1 MYKYKL
7 AVVIGR
13 FQPFHNGHEEIIRR
27 ALLQAEKVMILIGSV
42 DKPRTYKNPW
52 TYSERIDMIQGTLK
66 ESNRLVFAGLR
77 DYPYNNRKWIYEVNH
92 KIFCYMNENLS
103 GDKVVLVGHDKDST
117 SWYLKKFPQYY
128 SINCE
133 NYSKLNATDIR
144 RYWLG
149 TEVGEV
155 RPLVPEG
162 TFRIM
167 ESTGNELLYLTKE
180 AEVIEQYKK
189 SWSNSPF
196 PPTLVCVDAVVFS
209 AGQVLMVRRAQ
220 APGKDLWALP
230 GGFVDGRE
238 TLYEAVLRELLEE
251 TGLDLSKYKAL
262 VSKTFD
268 HPDRGERGRTFTK
281 AFKFEIPVDPILDKK
296 TDGEAS
302 EIEWFPLN
310 SINEMNT
317 EIYQDHQNIIQY
329 FNNNYN
335 EVVDESHFGY

>member
-52 TYSERIDMIQGTLK
+52 VYSERIDMIQGTLK

-77 DYPYNNRKWIYEVNH
+77 DYPYNDRKWIYEVNH

-117 SWYLKKFPQYY
+117 SWYLKMFPQYHT
-128 SINCE
+128 INCE
-133 NYSKLNATDIR
+133 NHEGLNATYIR
-144 RYWLG
+144 KRWFYKMEDGISNMVSEHTLQVMQNEG
-149 TEVGEV
+149 VGHICE
-155 RPLVPEG
+155 
-162 TFRIM
+162 
-167 ESTGNELLYLTKE
+167 E
-180 AEVIEQYKK
+180 AKVIEEYKE
-189 SWSNSPF
+189 SWSKSPF
-196 PPTLVCVDAVVFS
+196 PPTLVCVDAVVTS
-209 AGQVLMVRRAQ
+209 GSKVLMVKRAQ

-238 TLYEAVLRELLEE
+238 TLYQAAVRELLEE
-251 TGLDLSKYKAL
+251 TGLDLKGTPIMNM
-262 VSKTFD
+262 KTFD
-268 HPDRGERGRTFTK
+268 HPDRGDRGRTFTT
-281 AFKFEIPVDPILDKK
+281 AFHFSISSLPEALQK
-296 TDGEAS
+296 TDGETS
-302 EIEWFPLN
+302 EVEWFPLN
-310 SINEMNT
+310 FVHGMSNV
-317 EIYQDHQNIIQY
+317 IYQDHKDIIQY
-329 FNNNYN
+329 FNNNYD